1 MISPDRRLI
10 KVTLDLTR
18 SPLFAD
24 MAGILMM
31 GKKEVVPHIPTACTN
46 GRDEQYGEAFI
57 ASLDDKGLAFVVV
70 HEGEHKMRRDLF
82 TWSALAKI
90 NPHVA
95 NMAMDHVIN
104 LSILKRDPS
113 GSVVQMPTRDGKP
126 IGLAD
131 KRFANMTVKEVFYIL
146 LKEQEE
152 NGGGGGGDFPVLDDH
167 DWDGAKE
174 LTKEELER
182 LTKEVDQAIR
192 QGQIIA
198 QKMHG
203 KGHGDMDRSL
213 YDLLYPKVDWR
224 EALREFVSSTCA
236 GRDYSSWRKPNRRY
250 LAQDIIMPSL
260 ISERVESMLLAIDTS
275 GSIGGPELSRFM
287 SEVTSIADSVNPEK
301 VDLVYWDARVAGHE
315 VYPNAS
321 IKDMLS
327 STKPKGGG
335 GTDPTCIPVYMQ
347 EHGIRPQCVVVLTD
361 GYVGSWGDWDVPV
374 LWCIVGNNN
383 ATAPVGQT
391 IHVDN

>member
-1 MISPDRRLI
+1 MTPDRRI
-10 KVTLDLTR
+10 TKVTLDLTR

-31 GKKEVVPHIPTACTN
+31 GKKQVDPDIPTACTD
-46 GRDEQYGEAFI
+46 GRDERYGEAFV
-57 ASLDDKGLAFVVV
+57 ASLDNKELAFVVL
-70 HEGEHKMRRDLF
+70 HESYHKMNRDLH

-90 NPHVA
+90 DMRVA
-95 NMAMDHVIN
+95 NMAMDHVHN
-104 LSILKRDPS
+104 LSILKRDPG
-113 GSVVQMPTRDGKP
+113 GSVVKMPMRNGKP

-131 KRFANMTVKEVFYIL
+131 PRFKDMDVKQVFYIL

-174 LTKEELER
+174 LTKEEIEKLA
-182 LTKEVDQAIR
+182 KEVDNAIR

-198 QKMHG
+198 QKLHG

-213 YDLLYPKVDWR
+213 YELLYPKVNWR
-224 EALREFVSSTCA
+224 ELLREFVSSTCA
-236 GRDYSSWRKPNRRY
+236 GMDFSSWRKPNRRY
-250 LAQDIIMPSL
+250 LAQDIIFPSM

-287 SEVTSIADSVNPEK
+287 SEVTSIAESVNPEK
-301 VDLVYWDARVAGHE
+301 VDLLYWDARVAGHE

-321 IKDMLS
+321 IKDMLA
-327 STKPKGGG
+327 STRPRGGG
-335 GTDPTCIPVYMQ
+335 GTQVSCVSNYMQ
-347 EHGIRPQCVVVLTD
+347 EHGLRPQCVVVLTD
-361 GYVGSWGDWDVPV
+361 GYLGSDWGQWNAPV
-374 LWCIVGNNN
+374 LWCVVGNKN

-391 IHVDN
+391 IHVED

>member
-1 MISPDRRLI
+1 MTPERRLI
-10 KVTLDLTR
+10 KTTLDLTR

-24 MAGILMM
+24 MSGILMM
-31 GKKEVVPHIPTACTN
+31 GGKYVVDDMPTACTD
-46 GRDEQYGEAFI
+46 GRDEYYGRAFI
-57 ASLDDKGLAFVVV
+57 DSLDDKELAYVVV
-70 HEGEHKMRRDLF
+70 HENYHKMYRDLF
-82 TWSALAKI
+82 SWAALAKI
-90 NPHVA
+90 DMRVA
-95 NMAMDHVIN
+95 NMAMDHVHN
-104 LSILKRDPS
+104 LSILRRDPS
-113 GSVVQMPTRDGKP
+113 GSVVRMPMRDGKP

-131 KRFANMTVKEVFYIL
+131 QRFAKMDVKEVFYIL

-152 NGGGGGGDFPVLDDH
+152 NGGAGAGGEGFDEH
-167 DWDGAKE
+167 DWAGAKK
-174 LTKEELER
+174 LTKEEVEKLS
-182 LTKEVDQAIR
+182 KEIDSAIR

-224 EALREFVSSTCA
+224 EVLRQFVSSTCV
-236 GRDYSSWRKPNRRY
+236 GQDYSSWRKPNRRY
-250 LAQDIIMPSL
+250 LAQDIIFPSMV
-260 ISERVESMLLAIDTS
+260 SERVESMLLAIDTS

-287 SEVTSIADSVNPEK
+287 SEVTSIAESVNPEK
-301 VDLVYWDARVAGHE
+301 VDLLYWDARVAGHE

-335 GTDPTCIPVYMQ
+335 GTDPTCIPAYMQ
-347 EHGIRPQCVVVLTD
+347 EHGLRPQCVVVLTD
-361 GYVGSWGDWDVPV
+361 GYVGSWGNWDVPV
-374 LWCIVGNNN
+374 LWCVVGNKN

-391 IHVDN
+391 IHVDNN